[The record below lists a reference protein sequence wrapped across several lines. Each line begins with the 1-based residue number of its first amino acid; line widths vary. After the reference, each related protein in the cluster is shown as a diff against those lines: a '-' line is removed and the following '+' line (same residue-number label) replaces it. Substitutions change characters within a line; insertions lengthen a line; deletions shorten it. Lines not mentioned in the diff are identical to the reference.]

1 MTSATWEAKQ
11 EDLNFKANPG
21 KVIKTLS
28 QKQNKKQ
35 NKKTDR
41 PGSSGTALAK
51 LETLGSISSTTK
63 RKQANKKQNE
73 KKKKPKQPQNNSR
86 AEDTLV

>member
-35 NKKTDR
+35 KD
-41 PGSSGTALAK
+41 
-51 LETLGSISSTTK
+51 
-63 RKQANKKQNE
+63 
-73 KKKKPKQPQNNSR
+73 
-86 AEDTLV
+86 